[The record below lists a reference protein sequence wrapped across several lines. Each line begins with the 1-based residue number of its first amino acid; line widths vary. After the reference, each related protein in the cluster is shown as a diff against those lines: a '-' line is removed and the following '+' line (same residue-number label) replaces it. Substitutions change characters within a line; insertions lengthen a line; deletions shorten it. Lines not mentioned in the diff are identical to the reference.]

1 MFDFL
6 DMTELSGFDIKFG
19 GILPGK
25 TGQDID
31 WTRLIMRLIRLLI
44 LIRLIR
50 PIRLKILIRL
60 TYKTYKTNKTHKTYK
75 TNKTYKTEQKNAPSL
90 AVTG

>member
-25 TGQDID
+25 TGQDIL
-31 WTRLIMRLIRLLI
+31 RLD
-44 LIRLIR
+44 
-50 PIRLKILIRL
+50 
-60 TYKTYKTNKTHKTYK
+60 KTNNE
-75 TNKTYKTEQKNAPSL
+75 TNKTYKNNNTSKTYL
-90 AVTG
+90 

>member
-25 TGQDID
+25 TGQDIL
-31 WTRLIMRLIRLLI
+31 RLD
-44 LIRLIR
+44 
-50 PIRLKILIRL
+50 
-60 TYKTYKTNKTHKTYK
+60 KTNNETNETNKTNKTNNTSKTY
-75 TNKTYKTEQKNAPSL
+75 L
-90 AVTG
+90 